1 MKGILGIVMLA
12 AAGASLASVVIG
24 TPDIPSMDPFCAS

>member
-1 MKGILGIVMLA
+1 MKGLLSIVLLA

-24 TPDIPSMDPFCAS
+24 TPEIPSMDPFCAS

>member
-1 MKGILGIVMLA
+1 MKIAAVSMLLLVT
-12 AAGASLASVVIG
+12 GASLASVVVG